1 MGILI
6 MSQKEREQLKVFEKL
21 AAAEI
26 TQIAAAKMLKLST
39 RWVRKKL
46 KRYKSRGDAGLVH
59 LGRGKPSPN
68 RWNTEEQ
75 CLIVDLL
82 KSEWKG
88 FGPTFVS
95 EKLNEL
101 KNIKVS
107 SETVRQMMIAK
118 GFWIVG
124 KRKQKHRKWRERKLM
139 IGVMVQLDGSPH
151 DWFEGR
157 GAKCTLVVFID
168 DATSQILWLEFVE
181 NESFKG
187 VSRATKKYMEK
198 HGRPISFYVDYGAVF
213 SVNLNNADREKITQF
228 ECAIKD
234 LNVDIIH
241 ARSPQAKGRVERC
254 NKTMQDRLVKEM
266 RLAGISSI
274 EEANK
279 FVQESNFIE
288 KHNAKF
294 AIPPAQ
300 KGNAHRSIEGY
311 DLYRIFCAREE
322 RVITNDFTISYKGT
336 IIQLIKQQP
345 TIIRPKNRVMV
356 CEHLDGK
363 ITICIRNTQL
373 NFEEIGMRKRK
384 QNPVDYV
391 CMENEN
397 QMESRVKSPCR
408 RQRQNPVFCC
418 TENDRKSEKFD
429 VKNRNF
435 SLC

>member
-1 MGILI
+1 MGKLV
-6 MSQKEREQLKVFEKL
+6 MSKKEREQLKVFEKL
-21 AAAEI
+21 AANEI
-26 TQIAAAKMLKLST
+26 TQIASAQMLKVSS

-59 LGRGKPSPN
+59 LARGKPSPN
-68 RWNTEEQ
+68 RWNSEEQ
-75 CLIVDLL
+75 MLTVDLL
-82 KSEWKG
+82 KSEWNG

-95 EKLNEL
+95 EKLNDL

-107 SETVRQMMIAK
+107 AETVRQMMITK
-118 GFWIVG
+118 GFWVAG

-139 IGVMVQLDGSPH
+139 IGILVQLDGSPH

-157 GAKCTLVVFID
+157 GPKCTLLVFID
-168 DATSQILWLEFVE
+168 DATSQILWLEFAKS
-181 NESFKG
+181 ESFKG
-187 VSRATKKYMEK
+187 VAGAAKKYMKK
-198 HGRPISFYVDYGAVF
+198 HGRPISFYVDFGSVF
-213 SVNLNNADREKITQF
+213 SVNLNNPEREKITQF
-228 ECAIKD
+228 ECVMKNLD
-234 LNVDIIH
+234 VEVIH

-279 FVQESNFIE
+279 FVREGRFIE

-294 AIPPAQ
+294 AVPPAQ

-311 DLYRIFCAREE
+311 DLYKTFCLREE
-322 RVITNDFTISYKGT
+322 RVITNDFTISYKGK
-336 IIQLIKQQP
+336 IIQLAKQQS
-345 TIIRPKNRVMV
+345 TIIRPKNRVV
-356 CEHLDGK
+356 VREHLDRK
-363 ITICIRNTQL
+363 ITIHIRNMQL
-373 NFEEIGMRKRK
+373 NFEEIGMRKIK

-391 CMENEN
+391 LIENEN

-408 RQRQNPVFCC
+408 RQRQNSIFCC
-418 TENDRKSEKFD
+418 AENDCDSENFE

>member
-1 MGILI
+1 MGKLI
-6 MSQKEREQLKVFEKL
+6 MSKKEREHLKVFEKL
-21 AAAEI
+21 EADEL
-26 TQIAAAKMLKLST
+26 TQVAAAKMLKLST

-46 KRYKSRGDAGLVH
+46 KRYKTRGDAGLVH

-75 CLIVDLL
+75 SLTVDLL

-118 GFWIVG
+118 GFWVAG

-139 IGVMVQLDGSPH
+139 VGVLVQLDGSPH

-157 GAKCTLVVFID
+157 GPKCTLLVFID
-168 DATSQILWLEFVE
+168 DATSQILWLEFVKS
-181 NESFKG
+181 ESFKG
-187 VSRATKKYMEK
+187 VAGAAKKYMEK
-198 HGRPISFYVDYGAVF
+198 HGRPISFYVDFGSVF
-213 SVNLNNADREKITQF
+213 SVNLNNYDREKITQF
-228 ECAIKD
+228 EYAMKA
-234 LNVDIIH
+234 LEVEVIH

-274 EEANK
+274 EAANK
-279 FVQESNFIE
+279 FVQDGDFIAN
-288 KHNAKF
+288 HNAKF
-294 AIPPAQ
+294 AVPPAQ
-300 KGNAHRSIEGY
+300 KGNTHRSIEDY
-311 DLYRIFCAREE
+311 DLYKIFCIREE
-322 RVITNDFTISYKGT
+322 RVITNDFTIGYKGK
-336 IIQLIKQQP
+336 IIQLVEQQP
-345 TIIRPKNRVMV
+345 TIIRPKNRVV
-356 CEHLDGK
+356 VREHLDRK
-363 ITICIRNTQL
+363 ITIHLRNSQL

-391 CMENEN
+391 FMENEN

-408 RQRQNPVFCC
+408 RQRQNSIFCC
-418 TENDRKSEKFD
+418 AENDCDSENSG